1 MLFKKAF
8 IISIVYKEE
17 TKYTKLRKLQTAQ
30 SCCGFSGA
38 LQNRY
43 KVRLT

>member
-8 IISIVYKEE
+8 IISIVYKEV
-17 TKYTKLRKLQTAQ
+17 TKYTKLLKLQPAQ
-30 SCCGFSGA
+30 PWCGFSGA
-38 LQNRY
+38 LENRY